1 MQYLWIVLV
10 WVSYFFMHSF
20 LADLKVKTFC
30 YQKFPALKKT
40 YRLYYNVVAT
50 ITLLAATYFHFQ
62 QPPHFVFV
70 ATLWTKIMA
79 IGLALVGSWIL
90 RLAFKNYDAQE
101 FIGFRQQQTA
111 QEVHTHLQIQGLNA
125 WVRHPIYLGALLIFT
140 GVFVYQ
146 PTFANLA
153 LLGVVIVYI
162 FIGVYL
168 EEQKLLKVF
177 GQSYKDYKKKV
188 KMLIPRI
195 L

>member
-10 WVSYFFMHSF
+10 WTSYFFLHSF
-20 LADLKVKTFC
+20 LADLKVKNFW

-40 YRLYYNVVAT
+40 YRFYYNIFAT
-50 ITLLAATYFHFQ
+50 ITLIAATYFHFQ

-70 ATLWTKIMA
+70 ATIWSKIT
-79 IGLALVGSWIL
+79 ALVLAITGGWVL
-90 RLAFKNYDAQE
+90 RLAFKNYDTQE
-101 FIGFRQQQTA
+101 FMGFRQQQA
-111 QEVHTHLQIQGLNA
+111 AEEVHKYLSIQGINA
-125 WVRHPIYLGALLIFT
+125 WVRHPIYLGALLVFA

-153 LLGVVIVYI
+153 LLGVVILYI
-162 FIGVYL
+162 FVGVYL

-188 KMLIPRI
+188 RMLIPRI